1 MLEMFEELLQFKP
14 IKFSVRLYQKAFH
27 DDIFSRAAQ
36 VGFYFSF
43 AIFPLLFFLVSLFGL
58 ILGSTDD
65 LRRELFNYL
74 REVMPLTA
82 SMLVENTLNEVAA
95 NSSSRKLT
103 IGLIIAVWSASQG
116 FDSLR
121 IALNHVYSYKEDR
134 WWWTTKGLSLLL
146 TVVTGILFAI
156 TLILIFYGTHT
167 LEYLMQSQGLAD
179 ASPVF
184 FNILK
189 LSIIFLVLL
198 LTFAII
204 YNLCPNHHRLRW
216 HWWTWGT
223 FVAIILW
230 LILSG
235 IFRLYLSFFNNY
247 DKTYGSLGAVIILMF
262 WLYLTALVILIG
274 GAINAILDEFNDEPD
289 KEKELEDSINPS

>member
-1 MLEMFEELLQFKP
+1 MLEMFAELLQFKP
-14 IKFSVRLYQKAFH
+14 IRFVVRLYQKAFH

-65 LRRELFNYL
+65 LRHELFAYL
-74 REVMPLTA
+74 RHIMPVTA
-82 SMLVENTLNEVAA
+82 SALVENTLSEVAA
-95 NSSSRKLT
+95 NSSGGKLT
-103 IGLIIAVWSASQG
+103 IGFLIAIWSASQG

-134 WWWTTKGLSLLL
+134 WWWNTKLLSLLL
-146 TVVTGILFAI
+146 TIVIGILFAI
-156 TLILIFYGTHT
+156 ALALIFYGTHT
-167 LEYLMQSQGLAD
+167 IDYLLQTQGLAD

-184 FNILK
+184 FNVLR
-189 LSIIFLVLL
+189 LSIIFFVLL

-204 YNLCPNHHRLRW
+204 YNLCPNHPKFRW

-274 GAINAILDEFNDEPD
+274 GAINGILDELDVPE
-289 KEKELEDSINPS
+289 EELENSINPS